1 MHVCMYVYVRV
12 YVYVYAHVH
21 VRVINFFCKMVLQ
34 LRCNCNSR
42 VSNCLTVAR
51 ELYTC
56 GIVVVWSLY
65 STMFICI
72 VVLTT
77 LLQMVLQL
85 QESCIFFAVLVIMYS
100 LFCNCDVIYKVNCIS
115 LWAFAVLAVY
125 NQLQESCMNAELLL
139 YSVVFRMLA
148 VCTQLSYSC
157 RRVVWSMR
165 GNCSVSKCVSGC
177 QSHLLQCKYI
187 CVVITRKI

>member
-1 MHVCMYVYVRV
+1 MYVCVRTCV
-12 YVYVYAHVH
+12 CVC
-21 VRVINFFCKMVLQ
+21 ICTCTCESNQLFFCKMVLQ

-100 LFCNCDVIYKVNCIS
+100 LFFCNCDVIYKVNCIS

-157 RRVVWSMR
+157 RR
-165 GNCSVSKCVSGC
+165 CD
-177 QSHLLQCKYI
+177 QCAEI
-187 CVVITRKI
+187 AV